1 MAVLGLFIWNLSR
14 LVSLQFVLLFIN
26 AKLKEYS
33 DWLGDNTTMPSVA
46 GCVKRDLVCRFQYS
60 GVGKNMTGSVDS
72 VSSSPGCACCLQ

>member
-26 AKLKEYS
+26 AKLKGYS

-46 GCVKRDLVCRFQYS
+46 GCVKRDLVCRF
-60 GVGKNMTGSVDS
+60 
-72 VSSSPGCACCLQ
+72 